1 MTAVPVHP
9 LDATWLAA
17 LHRACFPDD
26 PWDSAAWETL
36 LRQPG
41 VVGWALVD
49 DEVPVGF
56 VLARHV
62 ADEAEILTIGI
73 VPGHRR
79 RGGGALLLGHAT
91 ANLPAGVDTLFLEVA
106 ADNPAAAALYA
117 AAGFRPV
124 GRRPGYYRRPAGVV
138 DALLLSL
145 VRANGLSDNTD
156 SPGRTGHHGRE
167 TRKRV

>member
-1 MTAVPVHP
+1 MTVVPVHP

-17 LHRACFPDD
+17 LHRACFPHD

-49 DEVPVGF
+49 EEVPVGF

-79 RGGGALLLGHAT
+79 SGGGACCSAMRPQTCRRRSIRCSRGRGRQSGGGRSLCRRRVPARRPPARL
-91 ANLPAGVDTLFLEVA
+91 LPAA
-106 ADNPAAAALYA
+106 
-117 AAGFRPV
+117 
-124 GRRPGYYRRPAGVV
+124 GRRRGCLAVKSRSR
-138 DALLLSL
+138 
-145 VRANGLSDNTD
+145 
-156 SPGRTGHHGRE
+156 
-167 TRKRV
+167 